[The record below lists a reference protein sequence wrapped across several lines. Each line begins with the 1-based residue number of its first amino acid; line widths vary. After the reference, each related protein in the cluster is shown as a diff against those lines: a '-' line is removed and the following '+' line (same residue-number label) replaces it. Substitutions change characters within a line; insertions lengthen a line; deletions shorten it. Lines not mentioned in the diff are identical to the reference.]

1 VDPSRGR
8 VQRPRPDRG
17 RVVSALSITCRPGT
31 FASPS
36 SLPPWRETPVAGS
49 KRNGGVPIALS

>member
-17 RVVSALSITCRPGT
+17 RVLSAISITRRPGPV
-31 FASPS
+31 ASPS
-36 SLPPWRETPVAGS
+36 SLPPWGETPAAGS
-49 KRNGGVPIALS
+49 KRNDGVPIRLS